1 LKLISLSV
9 LGYRQFL
16 EKSEVIFPQGMTG
29 ICGPNGAGK
38 SKLIEAIGF
47 ALYGPRTQILP
58 TGDKREFIP
67 SLAAI
72 HPQTEVVLTIEVKE
86 EQYVITRTLTKAEI
100 RIAGAADVLA
110 TTPKG
115 VTIFVTRLLRL
126 SAEAFVGTFVARQN
140 EVAKLHTLDKKPRV
154 DLIHRLI
161 GISQLQVA
169 IELAE
174 KKLEEQKQDT
184 RRAEGALTTT
194 STTIQAE
201 IVSFEDG
208 LNDVLADEKKVA
220 LELASCAAQVQD
232 KKKALDEAIGRRQ
245 QKDAKGR
252 ELNLLN
258 TSHQQT
264 LSRYSSVRSDWE
276 RATAALARQSAIN
289 AELTDLTS
297 VEADFQHWDL
307 MNTREVYLQQ
317 QRSLREQFDNQLKP
331 SHELLLRTR
340 DEQQELEKEIAQ
352 VVEKISTNKAK
363 LALATHRKSEARK
376 LLALS
381 EKKRIGMVEIGPG
394 GICENCGMTL
404 SENSYGVALGA
415 CDQAITRH
423 QMEENEAEQEEN
435 QHFEHTQALNRTHTS
450 LQTRKVDIEARLQ
463 RLVNVPGQIEALEK
477 SLADSDEQVRSLGI
491 DEYVE
496 PFSQISYDHAR
507 ERLEYKKQIISE
519 LSGLA
524 IVAGQESRHRTE
536 LAEVT
541 NWLAE
546 LAAKIQILEDE
557 IQRLVA
563 DEASDRATE
572 EAFKI
577 IEEKHRQLVQRERDA
592 LQFRVQAEM
601 RLEERRQY
609 FETIKSAEMKLEV
622 LRLKQ
627 LTAERTLEL
636 LRQMLTEINDEARPR
651 LAELMDTWLRS
662 LIGEKFQAVTLSE
675 DYRVQADC
683 GAGFRLLDHFSGG
696 EQTLLSVML
705 RVAIS
710 LFCQERAGFDT
721 SFLILDEVFGNQDVV
736 HRNQLVEFLT
746 EIQKHYHQIL
756 IVNHVE
762 DVTQMLDTIIEVVP
776 ITSNTSRITMASATL

>member
-1 LKLISLSV
+1 MKLISLSLV
-9 LGYRQFL
+9 GYRQFL
-16 EKSEVIFPQGMTG
+16 EKSEILFPQGMTG
-29 ICGPNGAGK
+29 ICGPNGVGK

-67 SLAAI
+67 SLAAD
-72 HPQTEVVLTIEVKE
+72 HPQTEVVLTIGVKGE
-86 EQYVITRTLTKAEI
+86 RYVITRTLTKAEI
-100 RIAGAADVLA
+100 RIAGAVDVLA

-140 EVAKLHTLDKKPRV
+140 EVAKLHTLEKRSRV

-174 KKLEEQKQDT
+174 KKLEEEKQEI

-194 STTIQAE
+194 STAIQAE
-201 IVSFEDG
+201 IVSFEEG
-208 LNDVLADEKKVA
+208 LIDVLADEKKVV
-220 LELASCAAQVQD
+220 LELASCVVQLQE
-232 KKKALDEAIGRRQ
+232 KKKALNEATGRQQ

-258 TSHQQT
+258 SSYQQT
-264 LSRYSSVRSDWE
+264 LSRCSTVRSDWG
-276 RATAALARQSAIN
+276 RANTALVRQNAID
-289 AELTDLTS
+289 AELTALAS
-297 VEADFQHWDL
+297 VEAELQHLEL
-307 MNTREVYLQQ
+307 MNTRESYLLQQ
-317 QRSLREQFDNQLKP
+317 QSLREHFDNQLKP
-331 SHELLLRTR
+331 SHELLLSTRTEQR
-340 DEQQELEKEIAQ
+340 DLEAEIGP
-352 VVEKISTNKAK
+352 VVEEISTRKAK
-363 LALATHRKSEARK
+363 LTLAAHRKSEAKR
-376 LLALS
+376 LLTS
-381 EKKRIGMVEIGPG
+381 FEKKRIRMTEIGPG
-394 GICENCGMTL
+394 GICENCGTTL
-404 SENSYGVALGA
+404 GKDSFGVALEA
-415 CDQAITRH
+415 CDQSIVEH
-423 QMEENEAEQEEN
+423 QTEENEAEREESHCLEN
-435 QHFEHTQALNRTHTS
+435 LHVLNHRHTA
-450 LQTRKVDIEARLQ
+450 LQTKKALIEARLSD
-463 RLVNVPGQIEALEK
+463 LAIVPGQMEALK
-477 SLADSDEQVRSLGI
+477 KQLTDSAEQANRLGI
-491 DEYVE
+491 SEDAE
-496 PFSQISYDHAR
+496 PFSQIAYDHAK
-507 ERLEYKKQIISE
+507 ERLEYKNRLVSE
-519 LSGLA
+519 LSGIA
-524 IVAGQESRHRTE
+524 IMADQESRHRTE
-536 LAEVT
+536 LADVT
-541 NWLAE
+541 NWLTE
-546 LAAKIQILEDE
+546 LAAKIQVLEDE
-557 IQRLVA
+557 IENLVS

-572 EAFKI
+572 EAIKI
-577 IEEKHRQLVQRERDA
+577 VEERHRQLLQRERDA
-592 LQFRVQAEM
+592 LQFRVQAET

-609 FETIKSAEMKLEV
+609 FETIRSAEIKLETFR
-622 LRLKQ
+622 LRQ

-662 LIGEKFQAVTLSE
+662 LIGDKFQAVTLSE

-721 SFLILDEVFGNQDVV
+721 SFLILDEVFGNQDAM
-736 HRNQLVEFLT
+736 HRNQLVGFLA

-776 ITSNTSRITMASATL
+776 TTSNTSRITMASATL